1 MDAGVSG
8 TFHLDLE
15 NMLATTLKVDAALS
29 CRVNGIEEHW
39 RSTFRVLI
47 LGLQPRSTYRALIL
61 GATRTIRKSS
71 CGATPEIK
79 VPSIH
84 LEGCTQDPRT
94 ESRFWELH
102 PRYRYRELI
111 WRVCSQDP
119 RAGAP
124 CRGLIYWYAPV
135 W

>member
-1 MDAGVSG
+1 MDAGVSS

-71 CGATPEIK
+71 CG
-79 VPSIH
+79 
-84 LEGCTQDPRT
+84 
-94 ESRFWELH
+94 LH
-102 PRYRYRELI
+102 PRSKYRAFI
-111 WRVCSQDP
+111 WRAAPKIHVP
-119 RAGAP
+119 RVDFGSYT
-124 CRGLIYWYAPV
+124 RDTGIEN
-135 W
+135 